1 MNVNIV
7 ERNLKT
13 VVTLK
18 RHLRIHTG
26 ERPYEC
32 EHCGKKFNHNR
43 NLKTHLRIHTG
54 ERPYECEHCGKKFKD
69 NSKFENTFE
78 DTYRRETI

>member
-13 VVTLK
+13 SSSLK
-18 RHLRIHTG
+18 R
-26 ERPYEC
+26 
-32 EHCGKKFNHNR
+32 
-43 NLKTHLRIHTG
+43 HLRIHTG

-69 NSKFENTFE
+69 NSQFENTFE

>member
-7 ERNLKT
+7 ERNLIT
-13 VVTLK
+13 SSSLK

-32 EHCGKKFNHNR
+32 EHCGKKFN
-43 NLKTHLRIHTG
+43 T
-54 ERPYECEHCGKKFKD
+54 
-69 NSKFENTFE
+69 SSQFEKTFE
-78 DTYRRETI
+78 DTYRRDTI